1 MRLAYTLKHRYVAS
15 PMKLYK
21 SFATVGG
28 LTLLS
33 RVFGF
38 VRDILIAAS
47 LGTGWVADAFVVAF
61 RFPNLFRRLFGEG
74 AFNSAFV
81 PIFAKKFEG
90 EGQEAARTFAEE
102 AMAGLLFILLI
113 LTIVAELAMP
123 VLMYALAP
131 GFDVE
136 PEKFDLAVLLT
147 RITMPYLLCMSL
159 VALMSGALNSV
170 GRFAES
176 SSVSIVLNI
185 VMTTA
190 TLIALWLG
198 YKAGPEAGV
207 IQALGVFAAGVLQL
221 ALLMWGM
228 KRAGLSLRLRRP
240 KWTDDLRRLWKL
252 GIPGIVSGGVTQ
264 LNIAIGTMIATMQ
277 PGAVSQLYYADRLYE
292 LPLAIVGI
300 AVGVVLLPDV
310 ARQLRAGNVDGVMDS
325 QNRSLEFAM
334 LLTIPAALA
343 LAIIPN
349 EIVRVLFERGAFMAA
364 DTLAT
369 ASVLSVFA
377 VGLPAFVL
385 IKVFSPAY
393 FAREDTKTPMRYA
406 AISLTANT
414 IGSIVLFFVF
424 RSMGWMPQLGIAV
437 ATTLGGWLN
446 AYLLWTTLKARGM
459 FIVDARLR
467 RNLPLIALASV
478 AMGIALYWASGT
490 FATLLHSGRGVLVDM
505 MALGLL
511 VLFGMVVF
519 AVMILGAGVMSPA
532 QFKRFTRRRS

>member
-1 MRLAYTLKHRYVAS
+1 
-15 PMKLYK
+15 MKLYK
-21 SFATVGG
+21 AFATVGG

-33 RVFGF
+33 RIFGF

-90 EGQEAARTFAEE
+90 EGKESARTFAEE
-102 AMAGLLFILLI
+102 AMAGLLFVLLI
-113 LTIVAELAMP
+113 LTIIAELAMP
-123 VLMYALAP
+123 FLMFALAP
-131 GFDVE
+131 GFDAE

-176 SSVSIVLNI
+176 SSVSIVLNV
-185 VMTTA
+185 VMAVA
-190 TLIALWLG
+190 TIIALWLG
-198 YKAGPEAGV
+198 YKAGPEAGI
-207 IQALGVFAAGVLQL
+207 IQALAVFVAGILQL

-228 KRAGLSLRLRRP
+228 KRAGLSLRLRWP
-240 KWTDDLRRLWKL
+240 KWTADLRRLWQL
-252 GIPGIVSGGVTQ
+252 GIPGIISGGVTQ

-310 ARQLRAGNVDGVMDS
+310 ARQLRAGNVEGVMDS

-343 LAIIPN
+343 LAIIPA
-349 EIVRVLFERGAFMAA
+349 EIVGVLFERGAFTAA
-364 DTLAT
+364 DTDAT
-369 ASVLSVFA
+369 AMVLAVFA
-377 VGLPAFVL
+377 LGLPAFVL

-406 AISLTANT
+406 TISLTANT
-414 IGSIVLFFVF
+414 LGSIALFFLF
-424 RSMGWMPQLGIAV
+424 RSLGWMPHLGIAI
-437 ATTLGGWLN
+437 ATALGGWLN
-446 AYLLWTTLKARGM
+446 AYLLWSTLHAQGA
-459 FIVDARLR
+459 FVADARLR
-467 RNLPLIALASV
+467 RNLPLIALASI
-478 AMGIALYWASGT
+478 AMGA
-490 FATLLHSGRGVLVDM
+490 
-505 MALGLL
+505 
-511 VLFGMVVF
+511 VLFFAAHVFGPELRSGHGILADALALTGLVVLGMAVF
-519 AVMILGAGVMSPA
+519 AGMILATGVMSPA
-532 QFKRFTRRRS
+532 QFKRFTRRGGSA

>member
-1 MRLAYTLKHRYVAS
+1 
-15 PMKLYK
+15 
-21 SFATVGG
+21 
-28 LTLLS
+28 
-33 RVFGF
+33 
-38 VRDILIAAS
+38 
-47 LGTGWVADAFVVAF
+47 
-61 RFPNLFRRLFGEG
+61 
-74 AFNSAFV
+74 
-81 PIFAKKFEG
+81 
-90 EGQEAARTFAEE
+90 
-102 AMAGLLFILLI
+102 MAGLLFILLI
-113 LTIVAELAMP
+113 VTIVAELAMP
-123 VLMYALAP
+123 LLMYALAP
-131 GFDVE
+131 GFDAQ

-185 VMTTA
+185 VMTSA

-198 YKAGPEAGV
+198 YKAGPEAGI

-228 KRAGLSLRLRRP
+228 KRAGLSLKLRRP
-240 KWTDDLRRLWKL
+240 KWTDDLRRLWQL

-310 ARQLRAGNVDGVMDS
+310 ARQLRAGNMDGVMDS

-343 LAIIPN
+343 LAIIPA
-349 EIVRVLFERGAFMAA
+349 EIVRVLFERGAFTAT
-364 DTLAT
+364 DTLVT
-369 ASVLSVFA
+369 STVLSVFA
-377 VGLPAFVL
+377 MGLPAFVL

-424 RSMGWMPQLGIAV
+424 RSLGWMPQLGIAV
-437 ATTLGGWLN
+437 ATSLGGWLN
-446 AYLLWTTLKARGM
+446 AYLLWSTLKARGL
-459 FIVDARLR
+459 FVVDARLK
-467 RNLPLIALASV
+467 RNLPLIAIASV
-478 AMGIALYWASGT
+478 AMGVALYWASGA
-490 FATLLHSGRGVLVDM
+490 FATQLRSGQGVLVDA

-511 VLFGMVVF
+511 ISLGMVVF
-519 AVMILGAGVMSPA
+519 AAMILGTGVMSPA